1 MTYLWRSFEIIT
13 VDGLLFACFAGIFW
27 CLKNFTGK
35 SLPLV
40 NSFLVMTTT
49 LPLMWPI
56 NYLVDT
62 FPQITYVITPGVL
75 LFALILNLKDYYD
88 E

>member
-13 VDGLLFACFAGIFW
+13 VAVLLFACFAGIFW
-27 CLKNFTGK
+27 CFDKFTRI
-35 SLPLV
+35 SPPLV
-40 NSFLVMTTT
+40 NSFLVMTT
-49 LPLMWPI
+49 LPFMWPI

-75 LFALILNLKDYYD
+75 LFGLIVNSKDYYN